1 MHAASDQTAD
11 VHCLE
16 LRTGDFVQFVPPNAN
31 AAALDC
37 SKVAGRP
44 RLQPAARSA
53 LWTLR
58 LPPALFCARAP
69 CGHAEWCWCDEQ
81 VYSDLDALQRAVR
94 VNVTYKLLPSLSSN
108 GKNENA
114 PQQAQSCHLQVPL
127 LSVCCPVPAAPR
139 LRIVP
144 ALVPRDGWRGVRQKA
159 LKCAVNGCSHRW
171 GSVPGSRQ
179 ANAG

>member
-1 MHAASDQTAD
+1 VHAASDQTAD

-108 GKNENA
+108 GKNDA
-114 PQQAQSCHLQVPL
+114 PQQTQSCHLQVSL
-127 LSVCCPVPAAPR
+127 LSA
-139 LRIVP
+139 
-144 ALVPRDGWRGVRQKA
+144 
-159 LKCAVNGCSHRW
+159 
-171 GSVPGSRQ
+171 
-179 ANAG
+179 

>member
-1 MHAASDQTAD
+1 M
-11 VHCLE
+11 HCLE

-37 SKVAGRP
+37 AKVASRACT
-44 RLQPAARSA
+44 PATRSA

-58 LPPALFCARAP
+58 PPPACLCARAP
-69 CGHAEWCWCDEQ
+69 CGHVEWCWCAEQ

-114 PQQAQSCHLQVPL
+114 PQQAQSCHLQVSL
-127 LSVCCPVPAAPR
+127 LSA
-139 LRIVP
+139 
-144 ALVPRDGWRGVRQKA
+144 
-159 LKCAVNGCSHRW
+159 
-171 GSVPGSRQ
+171 
-179 ANAG
+179 